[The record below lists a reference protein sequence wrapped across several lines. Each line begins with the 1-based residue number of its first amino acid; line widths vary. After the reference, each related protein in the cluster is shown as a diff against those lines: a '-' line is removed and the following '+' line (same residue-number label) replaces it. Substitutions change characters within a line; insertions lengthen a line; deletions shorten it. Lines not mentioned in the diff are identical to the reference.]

1 MSLNLSFFLILHQ
14 INWSMNFKHMINN
27 RLIEV
32 TIFKGEDVDKF
43 V

>member
-1 MSLNLSFFLILHQ
+1 MIYHFFLILHQ